1 MSFQNIV
8 PVIVEHQL
16 RFELI
21 DSTGVCET
29 IDFKQVFDLLNIATK
44 QPIEV
49 MKLLLKLKLGFNRI
63 YIYYRE
69 QHERAKLE
77 LYDYEYQMQD
87 KYSRKDT
94 SNPLHGE
101 KKLTIA
107 AIEAA
112 IKKEEDWKRLNDAV
126 KEIESYKMH
135 IGACKDIIEQTLT
148 AAQHFISNPL
158 EVEVSF
164 SDSDEDLKKIS
175 SLAAKLNEEDAN
187 LI

>member
-1 MSFQNIV
+1 MSFDKIV

-21 DSTGVCET
+21 DSTGVCE
-29 IDFKQVFDLLNIATK
+29 IVDFKQVFDLLNLAPK
-44 QPIEV
+44 NPVEV
-49 MKLLLKLKLGFNRI
+49 MKALLKLKLGFNRI

-69 QHERAKLE
+69 QHERSKLE
-77 LYDYEYQMQD
+77 LYNYEYQMQD

-112 IKKEEDWKRLNDAV
+112 IKKEEDWKALNDAV
-126 KEIESYKMH
+126 KEIESYKMQ
-135 IGACKDIIEQTLT
+135 IGACKDIIEQTLV

-158 EVEVSF
+158 EVEMPF
-164 SDSDEDLKKIS
+164 SDNAEDLKKIS
-175 SLAAKLNEEDAN
+175 SLASKLTEEDAF
-187 LI
+187 

>member
-1 MSFQNIV
+1 MSFSNIV
-8 PVIVEHQL
+8 PVIVDHQL

-29 IDFKQVFDLLNIATK
+29 VDFQQVFDLLNLATK
-44 QPIEV
+44 HPVEV
-49 MKLLLKLKLGFNRI
+49 MKVLLKLKLGFNRI

-87 KYSRKDT
+87 RYSRKDT

-112 IKKEEDWKRLNDAV
+112 IKKEDGWKQLNDAV

-135 IGACKDIIEQTLT
+135 IGACKDIIEQTLS

-158 EVEVSF
+158 EVEAPF
-164 SDSDEDLKKIS
+164 SDNDEDLKKIS
-175 SLAAKLNEEDAN
+175 SLASKLTEDETN
-187 LI
+187 FV

>member
-1 MSFQNIV
+1 MSYFERII
-8 PVIVEHQL
+8 PVVVDHQL
-16 RFELI
+16 RFELV
-21 DSTGVCET
+21 DHAGSGEVEQV
-29 IDFKQVFDLLNIATK
+29 DFNDVFNLLNLLHK

-49 MKLLLKLKLGFNRI
+49 MKVLLKLKLGLNRI
-63 YIYYRE
+63 YLYYRE

-101 KKLTIA
+101 KKLTVA

-126 KEIESYKMH
+126 KEIENYKMH
-135 IGACKDIIEQTLT
+135 LGACKDIVEQTLAT
-148 AAQHFISNPL
+148 AQQFLSSPI
-158 EVEVSF
+158 EVDATVT
-164 SDSDEDLKKIS
+164 DTDDLARIS
-175 SLAAKLNEEDAN
+175 SLASFLTEG
-187 LI
+187 